1 MCSEMVLVAGVVG
14 EKVNDSKNV
23 AAILAGYDA
32 ELPAFLD
39 EYNTEKG
46 REALDARSK
55 AIGENA
61 SEVSAIGEQID
72 ELAREVERLRGENG
86 DLVEQVHAEQARSP
100 VDRAV
105 DEIVRILEAGHAVVR
120 HIEPGAA
127 SPARICFEQKDGSTV
142 AFMFVDGMK
151 ARWRLMNENLV
162 CDQMAASID
171 LARVRVAMR
180 AISGVDGRGSFRVV
194 LCDAAGVE
202 TGGEPAI
209 ARIEDLI
216 GNDAGAM
223 KRAGQFLVES
233 RELTSLLQTE

>member
-1 MCSEMVLVAGVVG
+1 MNWLG
-14 EKVNDSKNV
+14 
-23 AAILAGYDA
+23 
-32 ELPAFLD
+32 FL
-39 EYNTEKG
+39 G
-46 REALDARSK
+46 
-55 AIGENA
+55 
-61 SEVSAIGEQID
+61 
-72 ELAREVERLRGENG
+72 
-86 DLVEQVHAEQARSP
+86 
-100 VDRAV
+100 
-105 DEIVRILEAGHAVVR
+105 
-120 HIEPGAA
+120 
-127 SPARICFEQKDGSTV
+127 
-142 AFMFVDGMK
+142 
-151 ARWRLMNENLV
+151 
-162 CDQMAASID
+162 